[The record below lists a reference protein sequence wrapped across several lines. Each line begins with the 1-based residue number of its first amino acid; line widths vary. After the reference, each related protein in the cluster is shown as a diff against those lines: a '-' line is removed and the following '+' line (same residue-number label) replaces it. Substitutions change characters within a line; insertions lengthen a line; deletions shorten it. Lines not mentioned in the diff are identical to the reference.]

1 MGAQSPSSFYTCS
14 RPTPLTSHAPPKC
27 YVGKKRLERAIE
39 LYKRNVPGGAND
51 TFTITWHPFYLDPS
65 LPKTGIDRDVHLA
78 RKFGPE
84 RLALVTAHL
93 KRLGEAEGIHFSLKG
108 KIGNTRDAHRLV
120 QLAKT
125 KSNELEN
132 KVIATL
138 FKSHFEE
145 DADITSHDVLAEIG
159 EKAGLEKAEVK
170 DWLSQGRGGQEVDR
184 EVEEAY
190 RKGISGVPNFTINDR
205 YEVQG
210 AQDAE
215 GFLDVFS
222 RIKKSATDVSTGASQ
237 VCTVDGCT

>member
-1 MGAQSPSSFYTCS
+1 MTNFNIKIVSDAICPW
-14 RPTPLTSHAPPKC
+14 C

-39 LYKRNVPGGAND
+39 TYKRSIPGGAND
-51 TFTITWHPFYLDPS
+51 TFTISWHPFYLDPS

-84 RLALVTAHL
+84 RLAVVTAHL
-93 KRLGEAEGIHFSLKG
+93 KQLGEAEGIHFSLKG

-125 KSNELEN
+125 KSNEAEN
-132 KVIATL
+132 RVISVL

-145 DADITSHDVLAEIG
+145 DADITSHDVLAAIG
-159 EKAGLEKAEVK
+159 EKAGLDKTEVAE
-170 DWLSQGRGGQEVDR
+170 WLSQGSGGQEVDR

-210 AQDAE
+210 AQDVE

-222 RIKKSATDVSTGASQ
+222 RVKKSEPGVSSGEF
-237 VCTVDGCT
+237 CTPGGTC

>member
-1 MGAQSPSSFYTCS
+1 MTHFSIKIVSDAICPW
-14 RPTPLTSHAPPKC
+14 C
-27 YVGKKRLERAIE
+27 YVGQKRLERAIE
-39 LYKRNVPGGAND
+39 TYKRSVPGGAND
-51 TFTITWHPFYLDPS
+51 TFAISWHPFYLDPS
-65 LPKTGIDRDVHLA
+65 LPKAGIDRDVHLA

-84 RLALVTAHL
+84 RLAVVTAHL

-125 KSNELEN
+125 KSNEAEN
-132 KVIATL
+132 RVISVL

-145 DADITSHDVLAEIG
+145 DADITSHDVLAAIG
-159 EKAGLEKAEVK
+159 EKAGLDKAEVTE
-170 DWLSQGRGGQEVDR
+170 WLSQGRGGQEVDR

-190 RKGISGVPNFTINDR
+190 RNGISGVPNFTINGR

-210 AQDAE
+210 AQDVE

-222 RIKKSATDVSTGASQ
+222 RVKKSEPGVSSGEFCTPGGA
-237 VCTVDGCT
+237 C